1 MKGGKKKK
9 FAVRKY
15 QFRRE
20 TDAAR
25 QTVAKKRTLKRK
37 AKDAKEMLGNPLA
50 GTVGEE
56 VAFKELPVS
65 REEFFALGV
74 VLIKTTGVIEMRLNP
89 ILEVLEVA
97 KIDHEAVG
105 VCFRTGKG

>member
-1 MKGGKKKK
+1 MLAYHG
-9 FAVRKY
+9 V
-15 QFRRE
+15 
-20 TDAAR
+20 
-25 QTVAKKRTLKRK
+25 
-37 AKDAKEMLGNPLA
+37 KDAKEMLGNPLA

-56 VAFKELPVS
+56 VGFKKLPVS

-74 VLIKTTGVIEMRLNP
+74 VFVEKAGVVEVGLNP

-105 VCFRTGKG
+105 VSFRTGKA